1 MDGIVNV
8 NKPTGI
14 TSFKTVSI
22 VRKLFNAK
30 KAGHT
35 GTLDPLASGVLPICL
50 GKATRIGQYLLTS
63 NKVYCGRM
71 KLGIRTDTQDAEGKV
86 LEKCEN
92 FSVDES
98 QILEVFLKYTGDI
111 QQIPPMFSAKKI
123 NGEKLYILARKGIV
137 LERAPKTVH
146 IAFLSFLGLEGDEVL
161 FRTETSSGTYVRTLC
176 DGIGQ
181 DLGCGAHLKLLVRE
195 RVGNMDIK
203 DSVTLDDLRELKR
216 EGRQNEVLYSIK
228 DALSFYPL
236 VSVDQKTET
245 ELLRGNMIS
254 KRGII
259 GIQGSFK
266 ANEIL
271 RVVGPCERLLALV
284 EALVGMED
292 YQKLG
297 QDVPAMKSK
306 RVFTD

>member
-22 VRKLFNAK
+22 VRKLFNSK

-71 KLGIRTDTQDAEGKV
+71 KLGVRTDTQDAEGKV
-86 LEKCEN
+86 LEKCEK

-98 QILEVFLKYTGDI
+98 QIREVFLKYTGDI

-123 NGEKLYILARKGIV
+123 NGEKLYTLARKGIV
-137 LERAPKTVH
+137 LERTPKTVH
-146 IAFLSFLGLEGDEVL
+146 IAFLSLLGLEDDEVL

-181 DLGCGAHLKLLVRE
+181 DLGCGAHLKVLVRE

-203 DSVTLDDLRELKR
+203 DSITLDGLRALKN

-236 VSVDQKTET
+236 VYVDQKTET

-254 KRGII
+254 KRGIVDV
-259 GIQGSFK
+259 QGVFE
-266 ANEIL
+266 ANGLL
-271 RVVGPCERLLALV
+271 RVVGPGERLLALV
-284 EALVGMED
+284 EAMVGMED
-292 YQKLG
+292 YQNLG
-297 QDVPAMKSK
+297 MDAPAMKPK
-306 RVFTD
+306 RVFAD